1 MVRRPG
7 GRHLANPSGHTSL
20 TWPAHATDTIWGY
33 NETAPLYPG
42 ATLGQHPERLNG
54 NGGCAGTG
62 CPAATGTVESEG
74 IFSGY
79 RYFDKEA
86 ITPLLPFGYGLS
98 YTTFGF
104 SNLNLK
110 PTDGAANVSFDVT
123 NTGSVQG
130 TDVAQVYVGPG
141 PDIPG
146 VQQAVRSLRG
156 FKRIDLA
163 PGQTTHVTI
172 HLDKRSFQYWNEV
185 TQRWATNWGSRTIW
199 VGDADALANLAL
211 SGTVTPQKHGRGD

>member
-1 MVRRPG
+1 M
-7 GRHLANPSGHTSL
+7 
-20 TWPAHATDTIWGY
+20 
-33 NETAPLYPG
+33 
-42 ATLGQHPERLNG
+42 
-54 NGGCAGTG
+54 
-62 CPAATGTVESEG
+62 
-74 IFSGY
+74 
-79 RYFDKEA
+79 
-86 ITPLLPFGYGLS
+86 
-98 YTTFGF
+98 
-104 SNLNLK
+104 
-110 PTDGAANVSFDVT
+110 
-123 NTGSVQG
+123 
-130 TDVAQVYVGPG
+130 AQVYVGPG